1 MRSKTLTNTNPQL
14 ISALGTGF
22 LALATLGCASAEGP
36 LEIRRTQTF
45 EKALARQRALHAPET
60 APEDTPARHLQT
72 GDAHRA
78 SGRNGEAHLAYVR
91 AHFANREDLAP
102 LERIAYLALR
112 EDPERARILFE
123 ELAADAPS
131 SVSVRV
137 GLGYALAATGEL
149 EAAQAQLRRAIEIDP
164 DSQAALVTLGI
175 VSDRIGD
182 VETATGAYQ
191 QALEAGGQNAQI
203 LNNLGVS
210 HLLADRPEAAVG
222 FFKRARALQPRDA
235 AVSNNLGL
243 ALGLLGRD
251 TEAMTAFQ
259 RNGTEG
265 DALNNLGLAHYLRGD
280 FAGARILFERALLTD
295 DTDELRVLRNL
306 ERLERTSQ
314 QQDGA

>member
-1 MRSKTLTNTNPQL
+1 MPNENFRKIP
-14 ISALGTGF
+14 ALGTV
-22 LALATLGCASAEGP
+22 LVVLSTLGCASAEGP

-45 EKALARQRALHAPET
+45 EKALARQRALHAPEP
-60 APEDTPARHLQT
+60 ASDDAPARLLQT

-78 SGRNGEAHLAYVR
+78 SGRNGEAHLAYER
-91 AHFANREDLAP
+91 AHFANRQDLAP

-112 EDPERARILFE
+112 EDPERARILFD
-123 ELAADAPS
+123 ELAVDAPS

-137 GLGYALAATGEL
+137 GLGYALAAAGEL
-149 EAAQAQLRRAIEIDP
+149 EAAQAELERAVELDP
-164 DSQAALVTLGI
+164 NSQAALVTLGI
-175 VSDRIGD
+175 VSDRLGD
-182 VETATGAYQ
+182 VESATAAYQ
-191 QALEAGGQNAQI
+191 QALETGGETAQV

-210 HLLADRPEAAVG
+210 HLLADEPEAAVRY
-222 FFKRARALQPRDA
+222 FKRARALQPRDP

-259 RNGTEG
+259 RNGTKR

-280 FAGARILFERALLTD
+280 LAGARVLFERALLAD
-295 DTDELRVLRNL
+295 DTDEIRVLRNL
-306 ERLERTSQ
+306 ERLERTSH